1 MAMRRAVLKSFVLL
15 LYFELIMRFSTFKIL
30 YENVRKHPVRPSR
43 TPEQISTEQLCRAVD
58 LACIFYFKQVRCLQR
73 SAVTA
78 ILLRNYGWP
87 AEMVIGAQ
95 ILPPKF
101 HAWVALDQRVVN
113 DKPYM
118 LDIYTV
124 IERC

>member
-1 MAMRRAVLKSFVLL
+1 
-15 LYFELIMRFSTFKIL
+15 MRFSTFKIL
-30 YENVRKHPVRPSR
+30 YENVRKHPVRSSR
-43 TPEQISTEQLCRAVD
+43 TPKQTSAEQLCRAVD

-78 ILLRNYGWP
+78 VLLRNYGWP

-101 HAWVALDQRVVN
+101 HAWVALDQKVVN

>member
-1 MAMRRAVLKSFVLL
+1 MAMRRAVLKSLVLL
-15 LYFELIMRFSTFKIL
+15 VYFELIMRFSTFKIL

-43 TPEQISTEQLCRAVD
+43 TPEQTSAEQLSRAVD
-58 LACIFYFKQVRCLQR
+58 LACVFYFKQVRCLQR

-78 ILLRNYGWP
+78 VLLRNYGWQ
-87 AEMVIGAQ
+87 AEMVIGVQ